1 MTESV
6 GRWEDVK
13 RWVVE
18 VSRDLKLP
26 ASNPEDDFFD
36 VGGTSLTLIR
46 FIARVETQL
55 GVVLDPDD
63 ILEDST
69 FRGIAATILA
79 KEDQAAADLAA
90 ETSP

>member
-6 GRWEDVK
+6 ERRDEVE

-26 ASNPEDDFFD
+26 VGSPEDDFFD

-46 FIARVETQL
+46 LIARVETQR

-63 ILEDST
+63 ILDAST

-79 KEDQAAADLAA
+79 KEDQAAAYPSA
-90 ETSP
+90 ESTR